1 MLLDLL
7 RRLHLLLLSRTGPV
21 IVGFSGWSGSC
32 IFIYLLLN
40 LLIQLILF
48 ALALLQSIVL
58 HSLLSIHRRL
68 FLLRVILALL
78 LHNLIVDV
86 QGGVDEDRGYLL
98 PSSRVIM

>member
-1 MLLDLL
+1 MN
-7 RRLHLLLLSRTGPV
+7 V
-21 IVGFSGWSGSC
+21 IIS
-32 IFIYLLLN
+32 LLN
-40 LLIQLILF
+40 GIQSLVQLIQLSVQQGELSSFVLIQLILF

-58 HSLLSIHRRL
+58 HSLLSIHRRF

-78 LHNLIVDV
+78 LHDLIVDV